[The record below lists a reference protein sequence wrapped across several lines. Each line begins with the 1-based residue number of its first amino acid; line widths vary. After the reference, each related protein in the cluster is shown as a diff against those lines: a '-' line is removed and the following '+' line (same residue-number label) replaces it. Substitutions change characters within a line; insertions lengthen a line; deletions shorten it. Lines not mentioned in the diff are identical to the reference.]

1 MKKFALK
8 LILFLS
14 LIFVIDLALSK
25 LLDWGRPADY
35 AAFIDSKEE
44 YDDLNNVDVLFIGDS
59 ETADGFV
66 PNVFNEKLGAS
77 AFNHAVYQ
85 LSPLEGYFLLKDL
98 VARHDQAPKLV
109 VLGTDVH
116 MFHYRVSAGEYTP
129 LFIKNPL
136 NLFPLLMESKD
147 LGAISQAGR
156 KKYLFPALAKRLL
169 HGETGAHVRR
179 EVNYIENG
187 YLQNVKHYSDPAQFD
202 CNKDR
207 GFFSDGL
214 VAAQKDYFV
223 KTLEFLRKHDIPCII
238 ANPPM
243 HKNFLAGMKQKAAYR
258 EFQTALA
265 EIAAKYRVE
274 IFNANHDVLL
284 DDLKDEDFLDGDH
297 LCHSGARKF
306 STVFADY
313 LSTRGYKFNEKIASL
328 D

>member
-8 LILFLS
+8 LIIFLS
-14 LIFVIDLALSK
+14 LIFVIDFALSK
-25 LLDWGRPADY
+25 LLDLGRPADY

-44 YDDLNNVDVLFIGDS
+44 YDALSGVDILFIGDS

-66 PNVFNEKLGAS
+66 PSVFNEKLGAT

-98 VARHDQAPKLV
+98 VARHEQAPKLV
-109 VLGTDVH
+109 VLGTDVQ
-116 MFHYRVSAGEYTP
+116 MFHYRVSEGEYTP

-136 NLFPLLMESKD
+136 NLVPLLMESQD

-169 HGETGAHVRR
+169 HGETGSRMRR
-179 EVNYIENG
+179 EASHVESG
-187 YLQNVKHYSDPAQFD
+187 YLQNVRHFSEQAQFD

-207 GFFSDGL
+207 GFFSEKL
-214 VAAQKDYFV
+214 VPEQKEYFM

-243 HKNFLAGMKQKAAYR
+243 HKNFLAGMKKKAAYH
-258 EFQTALA
+258 EFQAALG
-265 EIAAKYRVE
+265 EIAARYGVE
-274 IFNANHDVLL
+274 VFNANHDVLL

-297 LCHSGARKF
+297 LCYSGARKF

-313 LSTRGYKFNEKIASL
+313 LSARGCKFNEKIASL